1 MNGNQTQ
8 TKSSDIL
15 VTLLGIEPR
24 HYTGHEP
31 AALPTAI
38 EYESPVWDLNPEPQ
52 IRSLMH

>member
-31 AALPTAI
+31 AALPT
-38 EYESPVWDLNPEPQ
+38 EL
-52 IRSLMH
+52 